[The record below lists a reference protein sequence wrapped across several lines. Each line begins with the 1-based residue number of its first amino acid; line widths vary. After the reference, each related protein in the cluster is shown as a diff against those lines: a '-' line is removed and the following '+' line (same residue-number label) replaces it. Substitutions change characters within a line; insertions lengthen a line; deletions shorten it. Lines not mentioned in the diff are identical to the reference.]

1 MKAIVYREYGSPDVL
16 RLEEVATPAPQAD
29 EVLVKVHAASVN
41 DWDWGLLIGKPL
53 ANRVGGIRT
62 PKHPTLGSDVAG
74 SVEAVGSQVTRFRPG
89 DEVFGDLSACGFG
102 AFAEFACARETAW
115 ALKPA
120 GLSWEQAAAVPQA
133 GALAVAGLSSR
144 QPIAPGQQVLV
155 NGAGGGAG
163 SFAVQIAKSYGAEVT
178 GVDKAGK
185 LELMRAVGADHVVDY
200 TREDFT
206 KSGRQ
211 YDLILEAAAHRSI
224 SDYRRVL
231 RPQGVCNI
239 IGGSTPWIM
248 AAVLLGP
255 LSSAVGGK
263 RVRLIVLKANRP
275 GDVALLTRL
284 LEAGSVVP
292 AVDRVFPLAQTAE
305 ALRYFG
311 TGEHKGKIVITM

>member
-16 RLEEVATPAPQAD
+16 RLEEVATPAPAAD

-62 PKHPTLGSDVAG
+62 PKHPTLGSDIAG
-74 SVEAVGSQVTRFRPG
+74 SVEAVGSQVTRFRAG
-89 DEVFGDLSACGFG
+89 DEVFGDLSQCGFG
-102 AFAEFACARETAW
+102 AFAEFACARETALT
-115 ALKPA
+115 LKPA

-133 GALAVAGLSSR
+133 GALAVAGLRSR
-144 QPIAPGQQVLV
+144 RPIALGQQILV

-178 GVDKAGK
+178 GVDKTGK
-185 LELMRAVGADHVVDY
+185 LELMRAVGADHVIDY

-206 KSGRQ
+206 QNGRQ

-224 SDYRRVL
+224 SDYRRAL

-239 IGGSTPWIM
+239 IGGSIPRIL

-255 LSSAVGGK
+255 LSAAVGGK

-275 GDVALLTRL
+275 DDVALLTRL